1 MFLVLRALNYNINL
15 TQMNSIKEIS
25 STVIAIKG
33 KTRLSEFRINSL
45 KKHLKS
51 KEIIDNIECCEI
63 YFVLL
68 NRVLSQENLDKLKSI
83 LSANSTFKD
92 TFENSF
98 TVIPRLGTISPW
110 SSKATEILRN
120 CGMNFLDRVERGF
133 YYSFSSKR
141 ILDLEEI
148 RELSGQLTDRMTQGV
163 MLDIKESKNIF
174 SILPPKEVI
183 NIPMFEEGISAIEQA
198 NTSLGLALSE
208 DEIKYLFKNYSATNA
223 NPTDAELMMFAQ
235 ANSEHCRHKIFNANW
250 KVNELNQ
257 PLSLFDMIRNT
268 HALNSEGVLS
278 AYEDNAAILS
288 GYISNRFY
296 PTGSN
301 NIYQSKKEEVNIV
314 IKVETHNHP
323 TAISPFPGAATGSG
337 GEIRDEGA
345 TGIGAKPKAGLSGF
359 SVSNLRIP
367 NLKEPWE
374 IEENTPERIAKPLQ
388 IMLEAP
394 IGAAAFNNEFGRPN
408 ILGYFRSFEM
418 EGDVGNGVNRYGYH
432 KPIMLAGGLG
442 NIKPEHVNK
451 SAVPI
456 GSSLVVLGGPAMLIG
471 LGGGSASS
479 LSSGSGDLDL
489 DFASVQRENPE
500 MERRCQEVLDRCWQE
515 GPSNPILFIHDV
527 GAGGLS
533 NAVPELVKDSG
544 HGALINLRAIPNAE
558 PGMSPMEIWCNESQE
573 RYVLAI
579 DESTIDKFKEFCLR
593 ERCPFAVIGEITEGS
608 LLEVY
613 DSEFKNYPISLSLD
627 ILFGKPPKSARSYV
641 SRLKDLGSIDLSSYK
656 IEDLFPKV
664 LRHPTV
670 ASKNFLITI
679 GDRTVTGLIS
689 RDQLV
694 GPWQVPVADHSITAS
709 GFTGKSGEAMS
720 IGERTPNAVLDAA
733 ATARLSVAESV
744 TNILSSG
751 VKQISDIKLSANWMG
766 APDRLDGDQD
776 LYEAVETIGMEL
788 CPEWRIAIPVGKDSL
803 SMATDWEEGGVVES
817 VVSPLSLII
826 SAFAPLEDINLAVT
840 PQLVTKGET
849 ELLFIDLA
857 KGSKRLGGSIVS
869 QVNKILAG
877 QTPDVECINEMP
889 LFVDCIHQLLEEKKV
904 LAYHDRS
911 DGGLL
916 TTVSE
921 MAFAGRVGVDIFL
934 DEIVSDRNDFIDSLL
949 NEELGV
955 VIQIETK
962 ERLEVMNCF
971 KRSGLENFIYS
982 IGVLN
987 DQKKINLIKNNKVE
1001 TSWGLKELLEYW
1013 SRVSFEMQSLR
1024 DNPDTAKEDYLSD
1037 IDIDRKGLTP
1047 ELTFSIPKLVKLKS
1061 TKPLLAVLREQGVNG
1076 QVEMAAAFDRAGF
1089 SCVDVHMTDLINEK
1103 YHLSQFSGMVACGGF
1118 SYGDVLGAGGGW
1130 ATNVL
1135 HNKNLKKQF
1144 NEFFIN
1150 ESTFTLGVCN
1160 GCQTLALL
1168 SSLIPGSDGWPKFIR
1183 NTSEKFESRLVQ
1195 AIIKE
1200 SPSIFF
1206 KDMAGSVLPIPVAHG
1221 EGRVSSSIEDTL
1233 LLDKRNLTSL
1243 AYADDLGIAT
1253 EAYPYNPNGSFMGV
1267 AGITND
1273 SGRVTLMMPHPE
1285 RAFLSYQYSW
1295 CPDDWETYGPWMKFF
1310 LNAREFID

>member
-1 MFLVLRALNYNINL
+1 
-15 TQMNSIKEIS
+15 MNSIKEIS

-33 KTRLSEFRINSL
+33 KARLSEFRINSL
-45 KKHLKS
+45 KKNLKL
-51 KEIIDNIECCEI
+51 EEVIENFECCEI
-63 YFVLL
+63 YFISS
-68 NRVLSQENLDKLKSI
+68 NTKLSQENLNKLKSI
-83 LSANSTFKD
+83 LSASPV
-92 TFENSF
+92 FEVSSDISF

-120 CGMNFLDRVERGF
+120 CGMDFLDRVERGF
-133 YYSFSSKR
+133 LYSFSSQHR
-141 ILDLEEI
+141 FETADI
-148 RELSGQLTDRMTQGV
+148 RELASQLADRMTQDIL
-163 MLDIKESKNIF
+163 LDLSESKSMF
-174 SILPPKEVI
+174 LSLSPREVFD
-183 NIPMFEEGISAIEQA
+183 IPMFEEGISAIEEA
-198 NTSLGLALSE
+198 NISLGLALNE
-208 DEIKYLFKNYSATNA
+208 DEIQYLYENYLATNS

-235 ANSEHCRHKIFNANW
+235 ANSEHCRHKIFNASW
-250 KVNELNQ
+250 KVNDFDK
-257 PLSLFDMIRNT
+257 PHSLFDMIRNT
-268 HALNSEGVLS
+268 NALNPEGVLS

-288 GYISNRFY
+288 GYTSERFY
-296 PTGSN
+296 PTSSN
-301 NIYQSKKEEVNIV
+301 NIYGSRKEKVHIV

-359 SVSNLRIP
+359 TVSNLRIP
-367 NLKEPWE
+367 GLRESWE
-374 IEENTPERIAKPLQ
+374 IEENTPTRIAKPLQ

-394 IGAAAFNNEFGRPN
+394 IGSAAFNNEFGRPN
-408 ILGYFRSFEM
+408 VLGYFRSFEM
-418 EGDVGNGVNRYGYH
+418 EGDVGNGISRYGYH

-442 NIKPEHVNK
+442 SIKPEHVNK
-451 SAVPI
+451 SSVPV
-456 GSSLVVLGGPAMLIG
+456 GSKLVVLGGPAMLIG

-544 HGALINLRAIPNAE
+544 HGGLINLREIPNAE

-579 DESTIDKFKEFCLR
+579 DETSLDIFEGFCLR
-593 ERCPFAVIGEITEGS
+593 ERCPFAVIGVITEGS

-613 DSEFKNYPISLSLD
+613 DSEFDNYPISLSLD
-627 ILFGKPPKSARSYV
+627 ILFGKPPKSARSYIP
-641 SRLKDLGSIDLSSYK
+641 RLKRLGSVDLSSYK
-656 IEDLFPKV
+656 IEELFPKV

-679 GDRTVTGLIS
+679 GDRTVTGLIA
-689 RDQLV
+689 RDQCV
-694 GPWQVPVADHSITAS
+694 GPWQVPVADHSISSS
-709 GFTGKSGEAMS
+709 GFTGTCGEAMS
-720 IGERTPNAVLDAA
+720 IGERTPNAILNAA

-751 VKQISDIKLSANWMG
+751 IKNISDIKLSANWMG
-766 APDRLDGDQD
+766 APDRLQGNQD
-776 LYEAVETIGMEL
+776 LYEAVEAIGMEL
-788 CPEWRIAIPVGKDSL
+788 CPEWKITIPVGKDSL
-803 SMATDWEEGGVVES
+803 SMATDWKEGESPQS

-826 SAFAPLEDINLAVT
+826 SAFAPIEDINLAVT
-840 PQLVTKGET
+840 PQIIVQEKT

-857 KGSKRLGGSIVS
+857 KGYKRLGGSIVA
-869 QVNKILAG
+869 QINNILAG
-877 QTPDVECINEMP
+877 KTPDVECVKEMP
-889 LFVDCIHQLLEEKKV
+889 LFVKCLYRLLQEKKI
-904 LAYHDRS
+904 LSYHDRS

-916 TTVSE
+916 TTISE
-921 MAFAGRVGVDIFL
+921 MAFAGRVGVDILL
-934 DEIVSDRNDFIDSLL
+934 DEILSSKDDYIDTLL

-962 ERLEVMNCF
+962 EKDAVMSCLQV
-971 KRSGLENFIYS
+971 SGLEDSIYS
-982 IGVLN
+982 IGTLN
-987 DQKKINLIKNNKVE
+987 DQNQINLIHDKKITV
-1001 TSWGLKELLEYW
+1001 SWSLKELLENW

-1024 DNPDTAKEDYLSD
+1024 DNPETAKEGFLYD
-1037 IDIDRKGLTP
+1037 IDIDRKGLSP
-1047 ELTFSIPKLVKLKS
+1047 KLTFSIPKMLNLNN

-1103 YHLSQFSGMVACGGF
+1103 YHLSEFSGMVACGGF

-1135 HNKNLKKQF
+1135 HNKNLKEQF
-1144 NEFFIN
+1144 SEFFLN
-1150 ESTFTLGVCN
+1150 ESAFALGVCN
-1160 GCQTLALL
+1160 GCQALALL
-1168 SSLIPGSDGWPKFIR
+1168 SSLIPGSNGWPKFIR

-1195 AIIKE
+1195 TLIKE

-1221 EGRVSSSIEDTL
+1221 EGRVSSSLDEVL
-1233 LLDKRNLTSL
+1233 LLEEGNLTSL
-1243 AYADDLGIAT
+1243 AYADNSGFTT
-1253 EAYPYNPNGSFMGV
+1253 EAYPDNPNGSLAGV
-1267 AGITND
+1267 AGITNE

-1295 CPDDWETYGPWMKFF
+1295 CPEDWEEYGPWMKFF
-1310 LNAREFID
+1310 LNAREFVD

>member
-1 MFLVLRALNYNINL
+1 MFLLLSSLIYNIKSTL
-15 TQMNSIKEIS
+15 MNSIKEIS

-33 KTRLSEFRINSL
+33 KTRLSEFRISSL
-45 KKHLKS
+45 KKNLELK
-51 KEIIDNIECCEI
+51 EAINNLECCEI
-63 YFVLL
+63 YFVSL
-68 NRVLSQENLDKLKSI
+68 NKKLSQENLNKLRSI
-83 LSANSTFKD
+83 LSSAPI
-92 TFENSF
+92 FETGSNISF

-110 SSKATEILRN
+110 SSKATEILSN
-120 CGMNFLDRVERGF
+120 CGMDFLNRIERGF
-133 YYSFSSKR
+133 HYSFSSQLRFKVE
-141 ILDLEEI
+141 DI
-148 RELSGQLTDRMTQGV
+148 RALAGQLADRMTQDI
-163 MLDIKESKNIF
+163 MLNLSESESIF
-174 SILPPKEVI
+174 SSLSPREIFD
-183 NIPMFEEGISAIEQA
+183 IPMFEEGISAIEEA
-198 NTSLGLALSE
+198 NISLGLALNK
-208 DEIKYLFKNYSATNA
+208 DEIFYLYENYLATNS

-235 ANSEHCRHKIFNANW
+235 ANSEHCRHKIFNASW
-250 KVNELNQ
+250 KVNNRDE

-268 HALNSEGVLS
+268 HDLNSEGVLS

-288 GYISNRFY
+288 GYTSERFY
-296 PTGSN
+296 PTSNNVYGSN
-301 NIYQSKKEEVNIV
+301 KEEVNIV

-345 TGIGAKPKAGLSGF
+345 TGVGAKPKAGLSGF

-367 NLKEPWE
+367 NLPESWE
-374 IEENTPERIAKPLQ
+374 IEENTPNRIAKPLQ

-394 IGAAAFNNEFGRPN
+394 IGSAAFNNEFGRPN

-442 NIKPEHVNK
+442 NIKPEHINK
-451 SAVPI
+451 FAVPV
-456 GSSLVVLGGPAMLIG
+456 GSKLVVLGGPAMLIG

-489 DFASVQRENPE
+489 DYASVQRENPE

-515 GPSNPILFIHDV
+515 GLSNPILFIHDV

-544 HGALINLRAIPNAE
+544 HGGLINLREIPNAE

-573 RYVLAI
+573 RYVIAI
-579 DESTIDKFKEFCLR
+579 DEISVSKFEGFCLR

-613 DSEFKNYPISLSLD
+613 DSEFDNYPINLSLD
-627 ILFGKPPKSARSYV
+627 ILFGKPPKSARSYIP
-641 SRLKDLGSIDLSSYK
+641 RLKDLGSIDLSSHK
-656 IEDLFPKV
+656 IEELFPKV

-679 GDRTVTGLIS
+679 GDRTVTGLIA

-694 GPWQVPVADHSITAS
+694 GPWQVPVADHSISSS
-709 GFTGKSGEAMS
+709 GFTGSSGEAMS
-720 IGERTPNAVLDAA
+720 IGERTPNAVLNAA

-751 VKQISDIKLSANWMG
+751 IKKISDIKLSANWMG
-766 APDRLDGDQD
+766 APDRLDGNQD
-776 LYEAVETIGMEL
+776 LYEAVEAIGMDL
-788 CPEWRIAIPVGKDSL
+788 CPEWKITIPVGKDSL
-803 SMATDWEEGGVVES
+803 SMATDWKEEDSLQS

-826 SAFAPLEDINLAVT
+826 SAFAPVEDISLAVT
-840 PQLVTKGET
+840 PQIIIKEKT

-857 KGSKRLGGSIVS
+857 KGSKRLGGSIVAQIS
-869 QVNKILAG
+869 NVLAG
-877 QTPDVECINEMP
+877 KTPDVECVKEMP
-889 LFVDCIHQLLEEKKV
+889 LFVKCIHQLLEEKKI
-904 LAYHDRS
+904 LSYHDRS

-916 TTVSE
+916 TTISE
-921 MAFAGRVGVDIFL
+921 MAFAGRVGVDISL
-934 DEIVSDRNDFIDSLL
+934 DEILSNKNDYVNTLL

-955 VIQIETK
+955 VIQINIE
-962 ERLEVMNCF
+962 ERDAVIRCLRM
-971 KRSGLENFIYS
+971 SGLEESIYS
-982 IGVLN
+982 IGTLN
-987 DQKKINLIKNNKVE
+987 DQKKINLIQDNKI
-1001 TSWGLKELLEYW
+1001 TLSWSLKELLEHW

-1024 DNPDTAKEDYLSD
+1024 DNPLTAKEEFLSD
-1037 IDIDRKGLTP
+1037 VDVDRKGLSP
-1047 ELTFSIPKLVKLKS
+1047 KLTFSIPKIINLNN

-1103 YHLSQFSGMVACGGF
+1103 YHLSEFSGMVACGGF

-1130 ATNVL
+1130 ATNIL
-1135 HNKNLKKQF
+1135 YNEKLKNQF
-1144 NEFFIN
+1144 NEFFLN

-1168 SSLIPGSDGWPKFIR
+1168 SSLIPGSNGWPKFIR

-1195 AIIKE
+1195 TVIKE

-1206 KDMAGSVLPIPVAHG
+1206 KDMAGSILPIPVAHG
-1221 EGRVSSSIEDTL
+1221 EGRISSSLAEVLTL
-1233 LLDKRNLTSL
+1233 EGSNLTSL
-1243 AYADDLGIAT
+1243 AYADNSGFAT
-1253 EAYPYNPNGSFMGV
+1253 EAYPENPNGSLAGV
-1267 AGITND
+1267 AGITNE

-1295 CPDDWETYGPWMKFF
+1295 CPEDWEEYGPWMKFF
-1310 LNAREFID
+1310 LNAREFVD